1 MALSSFTCVNIFNT
15 LFNPGTITLPSI
27 SSAVGRVLVF
37 QDQDGTFGTNP
48 LTISTSGMDRFP
60 NKTNAIVLRADYDYL
75 TIVGGSDSIWYTIS
89 ARTYQEMRTSTI
101 TVYSTIAFKIGDN
114 SAVITADSDLRLLYR
129 NFGFYASSI
138 VYFDNFSVSS
148 AQISTLNVN
157 ELNTVNFI
165 ADEIHWPLIQQ
176 QQTLDM
182 E

>member
-1 MALSSFTCVNIFNT
+1 M
-15 LFNPGTITLPSI
+15 
-27 SSAVGRVLVF
+27 
-37 QDQDGTFGTNP
+37 
-48 LTISTSGMDRFP
+48 
-60 NKTNAIVLRADYDYL
+60 K
-75 TIVGGSDSIWYTIS
+75 
-89 ARTYQEMRTSTI
+89 TSTL
-101 TVYSTIAFKIGDN
+101 TVYSTIAFKIGDQ
-114 SAVITADSDLRLLYR
+114 SAVITADTDLRLLYR

-165 ADEIHWPLIQQ
+165 ADEVHWPLIQQ